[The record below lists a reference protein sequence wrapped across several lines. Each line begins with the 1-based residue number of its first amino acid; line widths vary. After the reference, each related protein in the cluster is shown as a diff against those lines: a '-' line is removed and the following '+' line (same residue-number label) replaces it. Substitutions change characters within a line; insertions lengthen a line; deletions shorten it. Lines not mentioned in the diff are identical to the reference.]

1 VEEQTDEQPESD
13 VLLGIMDVS
22 PTLPSLA
29 FLNSP
34 FLHHFSIEESRF
46 TSPSDEGLVAA
57 LLIPPIRSNT
67 AEFNT

>member
-1 VEEQTDEQPESD
+1 
-13 VLLGIMDVS
+13 MDDS

-46 TSPSDEGLVAA
+46 ISLSLPPSDEGLVAA
-57 LLIPPIRSNT
+57 LPIPPVKQYDRVQHVDARRLWPKT
-67 AEFNT
+67 

>member
-22 PTLPSLA
+22 ATLPSLV

-34 FLHHFSIEESRF
+34 FLHHFSIESRF